1 MIKQLLTA
9 AALVSLISGCAGEA
23 VKPAA
28 SAESAKTAIAA
39 ATAARKKANS
49 VDGEWRDTRKM
60 ITQAQKAAKSKDF
73 EKAVKLADGAREQ
86 GELGYEQAMA
96 QKDLQMPS
104 YLKY

>member
-1 MIKQLLTA
+1 
-9 AALVSLISGCAGEA
+9 
-23 VKPAA
+23 
-28 SAESAKTAIAA
+28 
-39 ATAARKKANS
+39 
-49 VDGEWRDTRKM
+49 M